1 MAWLIVAMSSARRTR
16 SFLAAAC
23 VLAGSVILGGCAHRA
38 RPVSQAAAAGKADWR
53 SVVTVGDRERLR
65 RWRSAW
71 MDALAAARAGSDV
84 AVVAGG
90 VLYDPDLALPEPL
103 PPPGA
108 YLCRVH
114 KLGTIARG
122 GQAFRSFPPV
132 ACRVAQQA
140 GAIALYGV
148 TGSQRPV
155 GVLYDQSPTRAMFL
169 GTLVLGDESRPLRY
183 GQDVQRDVAG
193 YVERIGPRR
202 WRLVLPYPHFE
213 SLLDVIELT
222 PDPAQ
227 D

>member
-1 MAWLIVAMSSARRTR
+1 M
-16 SFLAAAC
+16 LA
-23 VLAGSVILGGCAHRA
+23 GCAHRA
-38 RPVSQAAAAGKADWR
+38 RAAGQAAAASKADWR

-71 MDALAAARAGSDV
+71 MEALAAARVGGSG
-84 AVVAGG
+84 AAIVAGG
-90 VLYDPDLALPEPL
+90 ILYDPDQALAEPL

-114 KLGTIARG
+114 KLGAIARG
-122 GQAFRSFPPV
+122 GRALRSFPPV
-132 ACRVAQQA
+132 ACRVAVQA

-155 GVLYDQSPTRAMFL
+155 GLLYDQSPTRAMFL

-183 GQDVQRDVAG
+183 GQDAQRDVAG

-213 SLLDVIELT
+213 SLLDVVELT
-222 PDPAQ
+222 PDPAR